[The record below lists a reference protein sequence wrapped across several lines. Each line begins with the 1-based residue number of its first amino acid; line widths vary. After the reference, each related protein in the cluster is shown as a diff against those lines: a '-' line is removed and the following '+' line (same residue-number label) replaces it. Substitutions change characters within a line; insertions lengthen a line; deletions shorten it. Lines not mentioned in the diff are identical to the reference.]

1 MNLLANKG
9 QQTDFVSQDRSS
21 ASEIKNQAE
30 YFVEDGIFS
39 SFLNTV
45 PTFLL
50 VLNENRQIVYSNDA
64 VKKLFPGDPFEN
76 IYGKRPGEL
85 LDCSNFTD
93 TISSCGTSKFCSK
106 CGALKSI
113 LSGLSGVENNEEC
126 RISQAP
132 DGTALDLRVWS
143 KPIRINDKN
152 YVIFAFTDIS
162 DEKRREALE
171 RIFFHDVI
179 NTADSILKLSELLK
193 DANDEKFFMY
203 NETIFSLTNRLID
216 EIKSQRD
223 LLSAENNEL
232 IVNPVTCNSLEI
244 ISDVIVLYSNH
255 QVIKEKEIIIDQNSE
270 NINFISD
277 NVLLKRVL
285 GNMIKNAL
293 EASNEGDKV
302 TAGSRFNENE
312 IEFYIHN
319 NIFMPDEVQLQI
331 FQRSF
336 STKGTG
342 RGLGT
347 YSIKLLSEKY
357 LRGKVLFE
365 SSEGNGTT
373 FYARFPLQI

>member
-1 MNLLANKG
+1 
-9 QQTDFVSQDRSS
+9 
-21 ASEIKNQAE
+21 
-30 YFVEDGIFS
+30 
-39 SFLNTV
+39 
-45 PTFLL
+45 
-50 VLNENRQIVYSNDA
+50 
-64 VKKLFPGDPFEN
+64 
-76 IYGKRPGEL
+76 
-85 LDCSNFTD
+85 
-93 TISSCGTSKFCSK
+93 
-106 CGALKSI
+106 
-113 LSGLSGVENNEEC
+113 
-126 RISQAP
+126 
-132 DGTALDLRVWS
+132 
-143 KPIRINDKN
+143 
-152 YVIFAFTDIS
+152 
-162 DEKRREALE
+162 
-171 RIFFHDVI
+171 
-179 NTADSILKLSELLK
+179 
-193 DANDEKFFMY
+193 MY